1 MAKAGRG
8 QTRRDSKRRVLRPG
22 ESVRADRKYQYKYHI
37 DGKPHFVYSWKLEP
51 TDKLPKGK
59 KPCLSLRE
67 LEKQVNTDL
76 DLLVNIV
83 DGQMT
88 VCELVDRYLKT
99 KTGVRQ
105 STKQGY
111 VTVQRLLAKET
122 FGKKTIRSVKTS
134 DAKLFLIKL
143 QQEDGKSCSSIHT
156 IRGVLRPDFQ
166 MAVDDDILVKN
177 PFGFQLAGV
186 LVNDAVTREAI
197 TKDQMRKFLKFVH
210 DDNVYCKY
218 YEVFYILFHTGLR
231 ISEFCGLTIK
241 DIDLKNR
248 IINIDHQLQRI
259 GSMEYHIE
267 STKTNAGTRKLPMT
281 EDVFRMF
288 RAILEDRPTDFPEIM
303 VDGYVGF
310 LFRDKNGMPEV
321 ALHWEHR
328 GKNAVNRYNSI
339 FRVQLPKI
347 TPHICRHTYCSNQA
361 KAGMNPKTL
370 QYLMGHSD
378 IGVTMNTYTHL
389 GLDDAKNEMIRM
401 EELEQARKEV
411 DKAEDKKPMKQN
423 MFKVV

>member
-1 MAKAGRG
+1 MGGMEDYYIAQFFCWREIILLNLEIDIETFSSVNLAKAGVYRYAESP
-8 QTRRDSKRRVLRPG
+8 DFEVLLFG
-22 ESVRADRKYQYKYHI
+22 
-37 DGKPHFVYSWKLEP
+37 YS
-51 TDKLPKGK
+51 
-59 KPCLSLRE
+59 
-67 LEKQVNTDL
+67 
-76 DLLVNIV
+76 V
-83 DGQMT
+83 DGG
-88 VCELVDRYLKT
+88 E
-99 KTGVRQ
+99 
-105 STKQGY
+105 
-111 VTVQRLLAKET
+111 
-122 FGKKTIRSVKTS
+122 VKVG
-134 DAKLFLIKL
+134 D
-143 QQEDGKSCSSIHT
+143 
-156 IRGVLRPDFQ
+156 
-166 MAVDDDILVKN
+166 
-177 PFGFQLAGV
+177 
-186 LVNDAVTREAI
+186 
-197 TKDQMRKFLKFVH
+197 
-210 DDNVYCKY
+210 
-218 YEVFYILFHTGLR
+218 
-231 ISEFCGLTIK
+231 
-241 DIDLKNR
+241 
-248 IINIDHQLQRI
+248 QLQRI

-328 GKNAVNRYNSI
+328 LKNAVNRYNSI

-411 DKAEDKKPMKQN
+411 VKAEDKKPMKQN

>member
-1 MAKAGRG
+1 MSEK
-8 QTRRDSKRRVLRPG
+8 RRDHRGRILHNG
-22 ESVRADRKYQYKYHI
+22 EIQLSDGRYRFKYV
-37 DGKPHFVYSWKLEP
+37 DEMGKERCVYSWRLDHNDA
-51 TDKLPKGK
+51 TPKGK
-59 KPCLSLRE
+59 RRTLSLRE
-67 LEKQVNTDL
+67 MEKKIQADHFEQIATNGG
-76 DLLVNIV
+76 N
-83 DGQMT
+83 MT
-88 VCELVDRYLKT
+88 VLELVEKYTST
-99 KTGVRQ
+99 KTGVRP
-105 STKQGY
+105 TTVAGY
-111 VTVQRLLAKET
+111 GTVINLLKKDP
-122 FGKKTIRSVKTS
+122 FGKRRIDTVRIS
-134 DAKLFLIKL
+134 DAKCWLIHL
-143 QQEDGKSCSSIHT
+143 QQVEKKSYSSIHS
-156 IRGVLRPDFQ
+156 IRGVLRPAFQ
-166 MAVDDDILVKN
+166 LAVDDDLIRKN
-177 PFGFQLAGV
+177 PFQFQLMEV
-186 LVNDAVTREAI
+186 VVNDSVTREAI
-197 TKDQMRKFLKFVH
+197 SRAEERKFLQFVK
-210 DDNVYCKY
+210 DDPHFSKY
-218 YEVFYILFHTGLR
+218 YEGIYILFKTGLR

-328 GKNAVNRYNSI
+328 LKNAVNRYNSI

-389 GLDDAKNEMIRM
+389 SLDDAKNEMIRM